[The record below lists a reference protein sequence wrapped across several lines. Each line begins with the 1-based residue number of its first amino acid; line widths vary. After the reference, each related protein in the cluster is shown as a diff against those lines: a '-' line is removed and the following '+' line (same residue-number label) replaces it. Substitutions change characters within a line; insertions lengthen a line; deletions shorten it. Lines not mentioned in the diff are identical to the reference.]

1 MNEETYQ
8 DQVLKLRKN
17 VFEAETERA
26 ADKSISVSE
35 AREQLRQR
43 VKHIYK

>member
-8 DQVLKLRKN
+8 DQVLKLRKK
-17 VFEAETERA
+17 VLEAENEMA
-26 ADKSISVSE
+26 AGKSISVSE

-43 VKHIYK
+43 VKQIYK